1 MPLTDIHT
9 VLSQRPRGLVLD
21 IDGTLSPIAPTPEE
35 ARLYPGVASLL
46 ERAREHAHVAIVT
59 GRSIESG
66 AAIVNVEGL
75 TYVGNHGLEWCDGL
89 PSTHK
94 VQIVP
99 QALPFVEPGKQLLDL
114 AELELVAMPG
124 VLIERKRTGGSI
136 HYRLSP
142 DPEEAREKILALLA
156 EPARELHMR
165 LSEGKYVVEIRTPL
179 SIDKGVSLRRFV
191 ELHQLRGVIYAG
203 DDRTDLDAVLE
214 VARLRQD
221 GLAALA
227 IVVEHND
234 TLPAL
239 LERADIIVHGV
250 EGMVALL
257 RQIVDEL

>member
-1 MPLTDIHT
+1 M
-9 VLSQRPRGLVLD
+9 
-21 IDGTLSPIAPTPEE
+21 
-35 ARLYPGVASLL
+35 
-46 ERAREHAHVAIVT
+46 
-59 GRSIESG
+59 
-66 AAIVNVEGL
+66 NVEGL

-191 ELHQLRGVIYAG
+191 ELHQLRGVIYA
-203 DDRTDLDAVLE
+203 
-214 VARLRQD
+214 
-221 GLAALA
+221 
-227 IVVEHND
+227 
-234 TLPAL
+234 
-239 LERADIIVHGV
+239 
-250 EGMVALL
+250 
-257 RQIVDEL
+257 